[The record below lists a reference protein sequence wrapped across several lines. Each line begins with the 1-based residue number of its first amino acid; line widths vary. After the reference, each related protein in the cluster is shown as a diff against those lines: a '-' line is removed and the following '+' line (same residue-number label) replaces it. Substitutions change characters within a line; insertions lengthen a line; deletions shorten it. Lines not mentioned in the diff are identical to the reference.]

1 MPMGVT
7 EHMAYDG
14 VGQVLLHTNVR
25 GVQEGSTYDVAGRVV
40 RTTVSGAQTAARIYA
55 DVAGADGLWTTREQD
70 GNGNLS
76 PQALGGPPLLLTF
89 SADDA
94 DAVGRA
100 MVAHGATVVIEIA
113 DRY

>member
-1 MPMGVT
+1 MTTTTLIPPRLVIYDAAAAIDFYFDALRGT
-7 EHMAYDG
+7 EVMRVAEPAG
-14 VGQVLLHTNVR
+14 KIVQAEVR
-25 GVQEGSTYDVAGRVV
+25 IGDALISLT
-40 RTTVSGAQTAARIYA
+40 
-55 DVAGADGLWTTREQD
+55 EQD